1 MVAAKWAYMLSAL
14 ARVAMRLCTLADNL
28 FEEVEPAVIL
38 KDRKNENGT
47 RDFLV
52 KWADGE
58 EDTWVGHCT
67 LMESSGAKLGCC
79 QCITWEDRC
88 LGSCCVPAVS
98 ISPHHYQEWC

>member
-1 MVAAKWAYMLSAL
+1 MQPP
-14 ARVAMRLCTLADNL
+14 ADNL

-58 EDTWVGHCT
+58 EDTWVGHRGT
-67 LMESSGAKLGCC
+67 LL
-79 QCITWEDRC
+79 
-88 LGSCCVPAVS
+88 
-98 ISPHHYQEWC
+98 

>member
-1 MVAAKWAYMLSAL
+1 MGRAALVVMPGAEIDMAC
-14 ARVAMRLCTLADNL
+14 AGNL

-58 EDTWVGHCT
+58 EDTWVK
-67 LMESSGAKLGCC
+67 LFRRPLSGSTIC
-79 QCITWEDRC
+79 
-88 LGSCCVPAVS
+88 
-98 ISPHHYQEWC
+98 

>member
-1 MVAAKWAYMLSAL
+1 MCV
-14 ARVAMRLCTLADNL
+14 DNL

-58 EDTWVGHCT
+58 EDTWVRCCT
-67 LMESSGAKLGCC
+67 LMENSRAKLGWRHCLAWEGYGFRVRAR
-79 QCITWEDRC
+79 CIHHS
-88 LGSCCVPAVS
+88 LPGPALLLDGHAKAGTLHVGGA
-98 ISPHHYQEWC
+98 CRL

>member
-1 MVAAKWAYMLSAL
+1 MARTAL
-14 ARVAMRLCTLADNL
+14 KCVQTPADNL

-58 EDTWVGHCT
+58 EDTWVGHLLT
-67 LMESSGAKLGCC
+67 HSDSLSNAM
-79 QCITWEDRC
+79 
-88 LGSCCVPAVS
+88 
-98 ISPHHYQEWC
+98 ISQRPCR